1 MKAIL
6 GRKMGMTEVFAED
19 GTMYPVTVVEV
30 LPNIVTQVK
39 TLEKHGYVAVQVGYE
54 ELKASRA
61 NKCEVGIAKKANT
74 VPHQV
79 HAELRGDEMAGYQLG
94 DAITADLFK
103 KGDVVDVV
111 GTGKGHGFSGVIK
124 RWNQKIGPKGH
135 GSGYH
140 RGQGSF
146 ANNGRYN
153 HGVMPG
159 KHMSGHYGNESV
171 TLLNLYVVDVNTEK
185 NYILIKGGIPGTKKA
200 IVTIRSAVKDV
211 KNPKVIKNLLVRKA
225 SDVAEV
231 ISEVAPVE
239 EVAVAEAAKVE

>member
-30 LPNIVTQVK
+30 LPNVVTQVK
-39 TLEKHGYVAVQVGYE
+39 TVEKDGYVAVQVGYE
-54 ELKASRA
+54 EKKESRA
-61 NKCEVGIAKKANT
+61 NKCELGIAKKANT

-79 HAELRGDEMAGYQLG
+79 SAELRGDEMANYNLG
-94 DAITADLFK
+94 DKITVDLFK
-103 KGDVVDVV
+103 KGDVVDVI
-111 GTGKGHGFSGVIK
+111 GTGKGHGYSGVIK

-140 RGQGSF
+140 RGQGTF

-171 TLLNLYVVDVNTEK
+171 TLLNLSVIDVNAEK
-185 NYILIKGGIPGTKKA
+185 GYILIKGGLPGAKKS
-200 IVTIRSAVKDV
+200 IVTIRSHIKEVRNPKAVKAIIDRT
-211 KNPKVIKNLLVRKA
+211 PK
-225 SDVAEV
+225 AE
-231 ISEVAPVE
+231 
-239 EVAVAEAAKVE
+239 